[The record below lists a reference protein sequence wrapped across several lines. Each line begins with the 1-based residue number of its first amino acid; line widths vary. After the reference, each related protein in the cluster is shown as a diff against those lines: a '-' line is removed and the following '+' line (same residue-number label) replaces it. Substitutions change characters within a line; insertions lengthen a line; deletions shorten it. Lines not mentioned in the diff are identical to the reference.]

1 MTQLLKRALMIV
13 LAFGACGSAVG
24 ETDRLEDGKKVYEAH
39 CARCHENG
47 NLGAPKSSDPS
58 GWDPRSDLWDAV
70 LAEHAENGYVDMPAR
85 GGASGATDY
94 DVDVAVEY
102 LMSLVNPDRA
112 PD

>member
-1 MTQLLKRALMIV
+1 MTRLLKPALIT
-13 LAFGACGSAVG
+13 LALAASGDTLG
-24 ETDRLEDGKKVYEAH
+24 ETARLEDGKKVYEAH
-39 CARCHENG
+39 CARCHESG
-47 NLGAPKSSDPS
+47 IMGAPKSSEPS

-70 LAEHAENGYVDMPAR
+70 LAEHAENGYFKMPAK
-85 GGASGATDY
+85 GGASGATEY

>member
-1 MTQLLKRALMIV
+1 MNQLLKPALIAAA
-13 LAFGACGSAVG
+13 LAASGGSFG

-39 CARCHENG
+39 CARCHESG
-47 NLGAPKSSDPS
+47 LLGAPKSSEPS

-70 LAEHAENGYVDMPAR
+70 LAEHAANGYVNMPAK
-85 GGASGATDY
+85 GGASGATEY